1 MFCILILYC
10 RVYAVIILCGYFL
23 QKRELIG
30 ILFCEWAARTVH
42 SLASLNIEQQLYQW
56 YFSIENHFSFSFYA
70 VLNQSF

>member
-42 SLASLNIEQQLYQW
+42 SLASLNIEQQLYQ
-56 YFSIENHFSFSFYA
+56 
-70 VLNQSF
+70 